1 MELILKNKFI
11 KQASKLPE
19 EIQDSIR
26 TQLIILQQSD
36 SFQSSGLDIKRMAG
50 QKKNTNYYRIRV
62 GDFRIGIEY
71 IEPSVVVITV
81 LSRGNMYKHFPPK

>member
-26 TQLIILQQSD
+26 AQLIILQQSD
-36 SFQSSGLDIKRMAG
+36 SLQSSGLDIKRMAG